1 MATVEELVIELIT
14 RVDNAEQKLE
24 KIDSE
29 LKKVEKDSSSAKKGM
44 EELSKASERTA
55 TSGEKAGRGAR
66 KAGDEIERA
75 GKKAHSS
82 SILLDKAQARLSKGW
97 IKALS
102 GYMIGLVAAGSVIGF
117 IKESIAKTLESAT
130 AIGKVAEA
138 SGQSREEVHALGK
151 AFESLGK
158 SQESAYKYLKDFQD
172 GKYDKAAAQIGIKTQ
187 DKGQRRSGQDV
198 LVEMGRKAV
207 EDSGGDKDLAA
218 KRLQAI
224 GLEKEAAEAAVKA
237 TKDLIDEKRKSNL
250 VSEEQI
256 ETAERVAS
264 RFNDFG
270 NVVKD
275 LAEAFGYALMPM
287 IEGVLDIF
295 DGVMDA
301 LKGLYDG
308 FMEAAEGTVSF
319 GGILEVIFAPV
330 TILKELIDLLVGSLE
345 GLSGWTQV
353 GGQMVFQFF
362 NIART
367 VWNAVIG
374 VINGV
379 IGAIESMI
387 NALDN
392 LGAAVANLTGGSY
405 TPTGI
410 KLGRIGEIG
419 KGGSSK
425 APAWNANPGRGA
437 VRGSWGMPGAGGVR
451 GGGRSGGG
459 RGRRGGSGRGGAS
472 GATSA
477 KDAEWHS
484 FMLGS
489 VDYRKLGISPV
500 VARIP
505 EDPAKKA
512 AEEERRNKRKGV
524 SSKIGEVMRPVVGAV
539 HSVKEKS
546 DVSNLP
552 LPSMYGSQ
560 QAMSAGRVTNIY
572 YTNTV
577 TVNAPGNTNARQI
590 ADRTSNAMQT
600 IARRQAGAMAA

>member
-1 MATVEELVIELIT
+1 MATVEELVIELVART
-14 RVDNAEQKLE
+14 ENVEQKLE

-44 EELSKASERTA
+44 EELSKASEKTA

-419 KGGSSK
+419 KGGSSR

-437 VRGSWGMPGAGGVR
+437 VRGSWGMPGAGRGG

-459 RGRRGGSGRGGAS
+459 RGRRGGGGGGRGGA
-472 GATSA
+472 GAGKQEPT
-477 KDAEWHS
+477 
-484 FMLGS
+484 
-489 VDYRKLGISPV
+489 YRSTYQGNITPQQAGLSPV
-500 VARIP
+500 IGKIA
-505 EDPAKKA
+505 EDPAKVAAREAKKA
-512 AEEERRNKRKGV
+512 GRK
-524 SSKIGEVMRPVVGAV
+524 SSGG
-539 HSVKEKS
+539 
-546 DVSNLP
+546 
-552 LPSMYGSQ
+552 
-560 QAMSAGRVTNIY
+560 MSAGATQV
-572 YTNTV
+572 
-577 TVNAPGNTNARQI
+577 ASA
-590 ADRTSNAMQT
+590 AMQT
-600 IARRQAGAMAA
+600 FNFNNSIVVNAQGNPNAQNIASRTADAVSMVSRRQAGAMA